1 MGLKGAVENHMNASL
16 AHDERVTSSV
26 NIKSKM
32 VYRDKLEGCAVL
44 SAIDCARF
52 FRDFVE

>member
-1 MGLKGAVENHMNASL
+1 MNASL